1 MNDSEILFLSIGI
14 LILIAIIIQYF
25 LWKDR
30 MKDKNSLNHYWQ
42 KFLESESNNNVRDLK
57 FNGEKLIWN
66 KYLKNEQLEKI
77 IDVVNRVKNYPTLKK
92 LANDAYNKKLHYDR
106 ILPQSGSNGG
116 IKQSW

>member
-1 MNDSEILFLSIGI
+1 MNNSEILFLSIGI
-14 LILIAIIIQYF
+14 LVLIVLIIQYF
-25 LWKDR
+25 LWKD
-30 MKDKNSLNHYWQ
+30 KNSLNYYWQ
-42 KFLESESNNNVRDLK
+42 KFLDSESNNDMRGLK

-77 IDVVNRVKNYPTLKK
+77 IDVVNSRVKNYPTLKR

-106 ILPQSGSNGG
+106 ILPQSGSSGG